1 MPRRR
6 TQRARNGKKQ
16 KPGKVVMYTLPGC
29 GHCQRARTL
38 FASRSIDY
46 EEIQGMPTVQFRQQ
60 LASLAGSGTAPQIV
74 IRGHAIGGASDLAR
88 LDRIGVLGPL
98 ADGKPFPHAF
108 PQKRLSMGGLLRS
121 GFGLF
126 PGEGREPQ
134 RHQVAL
140 LDEKGTVVDTHIVAS
155 EDAAA
160 ELAAELNA
168 AAA

>member
-1 MPRRR
+1 MSRRR
-6 TQRARNGKKQ
+6 TQRTRDGKKQ

-46 EEIQGMPTVQFRQQ
+46 DEIQGAPTVKFRQQ

-98 ADGKPFPHAF
+98 AEGKTFPHAF
-108 PQKRLSMGGLLRS
+108 PQKRLSMSGLLRS

-126 PGEGREPQ
+126 SREGREPQ

-140 LDEKGTVVDTHIVAS
+140 LDEKGAVVDTHIVAS
-155 EDAAA
+155 EEAAA

-168 AAA
+168 APA

>member
-1 MPRRR
+1 MSRRR

-16 KPGKVVMYTLPGC
+16 KPGKVVIYTLPGC
-29 GHCQRARTL
+29 SHCQRARIL
-38 FASRSIDY
+38 LASRSIEYD
-46 EEIQGMPTVQFRQQ
+46 EIQGMPTVQFRQE

-74 IRGHAIGGASDLAR
+74 IRGHAIGGASQLAR

-98 ADGKPFPHAF
+98 AGGKPFPHAF
-108 PQKRLSMGGLLRS
+108 AQKRLSVGGLLRS

-126 PGEGREPQ
+126 SGEGREPQ

-140 LDEKGTVVDTHIVAS
+140 LDEKGAVVDTHIVAS
-155 EDAAA
+155 VEAAA

-168 AAA
+168 APA